1 MTQSTTTVSALDP
14 RVQITRPSER
24 PTDRDFAYF
33 VRFFKPKGTPRGM
46 LILWTDSLSYA
57 EQFAK
62 DHHVYARP
70 SKVEPR
76 DAWDAARS
84 VGIPEHFR

>member
-1 MTQSTTTVSALDP
+1 MKQSNTTVSARPP

-24 PTDRDFAYF
+24 PTDPDFAYF
-33 VRFFKPKGTPRGM
+33 VRFFKPKGTPHGM
-46 LILWTDSLSYA
+46 LILWTDSLAYA
-57 EQFAK
+57 EQFAR

-76 DAWDAARS
+76 NAWDPARS
-84 VGIPEHFR
+84 TGISEQFR